1 MTRRGRPAASR
12 SASCR
17 SGSAAPSSTPRE
29 LVYADGLNLDDPQI
43 VTPIG
48 VSCRTCPRDDC
59 SDRAMPSLNQR
70 LEIDENRRG
79 LSTYVGPAR

>member
-1 MTRRGRPAASR
+1 
-12 SASCR
+12 
-17 SGSAAPSSTPRE
+17 
-29 LVYADGLNLDDPQI
+29 

-59 SDRAMPSLNQR
+59 SDRAMPSLTQR

-79 LSTYVGPAR
+79 LSAYAVPRR